1 MGFLF
6 FVCVSVFLLLANQ
19 KKKEKK
25 WMRER
30 ERGRETVEMG
40 KKIEKK
46 KNKKNNGRFGGTN
59 CVPVLPSRRTA
70 SNGPVRPQIASI
82 ELGFKGASK
91 VPAFLVLNL
100 AAGVRSSRVTIVCRW
115 SCSRIGGAM
124 YVIHAD
130 DALDSLIADVQSRGV
145 FCFSF
150 CFVFLQLVVSSLI
163 WNFNLSAHPFEESL
177 AISVHVFTLFT

>member
-1 MGFLF
+1 MCVCYF
-6 FVCVSVFLLLANQ
+6 FANQ
-19 KKKEKK
+19 KKKKK
-25 WMRER
+25 EVEERKRKRE
-30 ERGRETVEMG
+30 RETVEMG

-70 SNGPVRPQIASI
+70 SHGPVRPQIASI

-150 CFVFLQLVVSSLI
+150 SFVFLQLIVSSLI
-163 WNFNLSAHPFEESL
+163 WNFILSAHPFEESL
-177 AISVHVFTLFT
+177 AISVHVFT